1 LLFRTC
7 SSREPRAPRWPR
19 IVWYPASPIQDSLV
33 SGEPYQGFFQGVT
46 IPANGPIVTTRV
58 ATEAPGNLVA
68 VEGQAIY
75 QGGLSNAKLAGLN
88 PEAVIGQG
96 WFETDEDAEE
106 AISIAMAK

>member
-1 LLFRTC
+1 MKTTKIFKAVAFSDLLLAGTTG
-7 SSREPRAPRWPR
+7 A
-19 IVWYPASPIQDSLV
+19 ALAQDSLV

-68 VEGQAIY
+68 VEGQEIY